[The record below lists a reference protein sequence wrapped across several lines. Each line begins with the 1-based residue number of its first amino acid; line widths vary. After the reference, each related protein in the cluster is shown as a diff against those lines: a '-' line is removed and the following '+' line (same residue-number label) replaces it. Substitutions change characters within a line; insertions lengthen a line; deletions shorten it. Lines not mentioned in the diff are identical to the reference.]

1 MKMKLKKYK
10 LIFVLV
16 VFMTGL
22 SLTGW
27 TISTHYDHTY
37 ISGELQNE
45 QKNDRLTGKTISGL
59 LSKNRPILLL
69 TTTGLIG
76 LFGVRRQ
83 RKKKE
88 TFQTKDKIH
97 NELTRSRPDS
107 VSRIG

>member
-1 MKMKLKKYK
+1 MRQKKYR
-10 LIFVLV
+10 LIFILV

-22 SLTGW
+22 SITGW
-27 TISTHYDHTY
+27 SISTHYNHTY
-37 ISGELQNE
+37 TNGELQNE

-83 RKKKE
+83 RKKRE
-88 TFQTKDKIH
+88 TFQPKDKIN

-107 VSRIG
+107 VS